1 MNEIVKVFNDR
12 PVRIVACDGEPWFVA
27 RDVCNVLELTNPTEA
42 LRSLDGDE
50 RSSLRITEGT
60 LSSGGNPNVNII
72 SESGLYKLVMRS
84 RKPEAKK
91 FVKWITTEVLPSIR
105 KHGAYI
111 APSMTDEKLAEV
123 IAGTLN
129 DRFVKMAEENAN
141 LKAWLG
147 FFQSFAPK
155 GVVGGIS
162 EHNGLPR
169 IMWRRAAWVSR
180 FGKPYSELT
189 DNIKRLRSP
198 GTFTPMLPGF
208 EPPAFLP

>member
-27 RDVCNVLELTNPTEA
+27 RDVCNVLELTNPCKA
-42 LRSLDGDE
+42 LSGLDDDE
-50 RSSLRITEGT
+50 KATITNSESRAGH
-60 LSSGGNPNVNII
+60 GAQQYNII

-91 FVKWITTEVLPSIR
+91 FVKWITAEVLPSIR

-147 FFQSFAPK
+147 FFQGFAPK

-169 IMWRRAAWVSR
+169 TMWRRAAWVSR

-208 EPPAFLP
+208 EPPVFIP